1 MSRRTCGQQGRGD
14 GFEEWVLSLNSVTL
28 GDLYAQAL
36 RRNGDAIALVDG
48 ATELSYPQLA
58 DRVGRIIALFDRL
71 GLHSGDRLGLAV
83 RMGTDFIACY
93 MACHIAGI
101 AVADM
106 PPGMPIDNLEHRVA
120 SAGLTMVIVE
130 PAGIGEGVA
139 AFARSLP
146 VKVLTTSPLDGFISL
161 NEAIA
166 GIAPAPLVV
175 RPNNGCAAITYTGG
189 STGLSKAIAY
199 DGRAGAAI
207 VLTHMASLS
216 YPMKP
221 ISVVCRTSFPVLTYN
236 VQPTLLLGGTLVT
249 MPDFDI
255 DELHRLTVKHRANLL
270 FMATQA
276 IYTLVGRFDLEW
288 PADQLKL
295 LFYGGEAINPSRLS
309 EIVTR
314 LGRVLVGSYGCS
326 EATSTV
332 LLAPEDHDPAR
343 PDRIA
348 SIGRALIGVDIEIRD
363 PDGKAMPVGDYGE
376 ITIRS
381 PSHMLHYIGDPEK
394 TAEVMTDHWV
404 RTGDVGRM
412 DDQGYIYILDRLAFS
427 FEARGRAIY
436 PRAIDLLLGDHP
448 EVQSVATVG
457 IPDPEL
463 SNRICANVVRR
474 NGSAISADELR
485 SFARQGDPR
494 MEIDHIL
501 FMDDL
506 PKNPSNLKVDRRRL
520 TELVLEHL
528 AGEG

>member
-1 MSRRTCGQQGRGD
+1 MS
-14 GFEEWVLSLNSVTL
+14 SNAVTL
-28 GDLYAQAL
+28 GDLYAQCL
-36 RRNGDAIALVDG
+36 KRNGEAVAIIDG
-48 ATELSYPQLA
+48 ETQLTYFQLA
-58 DRVGRIIALFDRL
+58 ERVGRIIGLFDEL
-71 GLHSGDRLGLAV
+71 GLSIGDRIGLAA
-83 RMGTDFIACY
+83 RMSADFIACY

-106 PPGMPIDNLEHRVA
+106 PPSMPADNLVHRVR
-120 SAGLTMVIVE
+120 SAGLTMVILE
-130 PAGIGEGVA
+130 PAGIGGDVL
-139 AFARSLP
+139 AFAGTLTVP
-146 VKVLTTSPLDGFISL
+146 VLTTTPIDGL
-161 NEAIA
+161 VCVNDAIKLIEPA
-166 GIAPAPLVV
+166 TLFARPAP
-175 RPNNGCAAITYTGG
+175 RCAAITYTGG

-199 DGRAGAAI
+199 DGAAGASI
-207 VLTHMASLS
+207 VLAHMAALP
-216 YPMKP
+216 YPPHP
-221 ISVVCRTSFPVLTYN
+221 ISVVCRTSFPVMAYN
-236 VQPTLLLGGTLVT
+236 VQPTLLRGGTLVT
-249 MPDFDI
+249 QADFDI
-255 DELHRLTVKHRANLL
+255 DELYRLTVQHKANLL

-276 IYTLVGRFDLEW
+276 IYTLVGRDDLVW
-288 PADQLKL
+288 PTGQLKL

-309 EIVTR
+309 IIVER
-314 LGRVLVGSYGCS
+314 LGPVLVGSYGCS

-332 LLAPEDHDPAR
+332 LLLPEDHDLSR
-343 PDRIA
+343 PERI
-348 SIGRALIGVDIEIRD
+348 SSLGRALLGVDIEMRD
-363 PDGKAMPVGDYGE
+363 PQGNAVPAGDYGE

-448 EVQSVATVG
+448 EVQSVATIG